1 MSEAWAPPR
10 SSSERGIAGLVRT
23 LFAAEQ
29 RGALAAGPR
38 PSVSPSQSRSPPQH
52 TWSVRKVRKPTFQKP
67 SSAPDKS
74 ANAPLVGKFVLMLQR
89 IGTHRTSDPY
99 RKKTVEDN
107 FYYKAREVRLRVPP
121 SKGRC
126 RPGMSSGVL
135 VGGSRLQSLV
145 KHLDDLV
152 STHVGASHWT
162 ATNRL
167 VHDHGGWFGLH
178 TLSGA
183 P

>member
-52 TWSVRKVRKPTFQKP
+52 TWSVRKVRKPTFQKL

-107 FYYKAREVRLRVPP
+107 FYYKAREVRIRSEGATLKRALQTWDELW
-121 SKGRC
+121 R
-126 RPGMSSGVL
+126 SGGGQQAPVL
-135 VGGSRLQSLV
+135 GQ
-145 KHLDDLV
+145 
-152 STHVGASHWT
+152 AS
-162 ATNRL
+162 
-167 VHDHGGWFGLH
+167 
-178 TLSGA
+178 
-183 P
+183 